1 MKEYIKMG
9 IGFTLGMGVTMVAI
23 NAFNKMFG
31 GDSKPETEDDKKPEE
46 NVETNEVA

>member
-9 IGFTLGMGVTMVAI
+9 IGFTLGMGITMVAI

-31 GDSKPETEDDKKPEE
+31 GDCKPETEGENKPEE
-46 NVETNEVA
+46 DVVTDEVA